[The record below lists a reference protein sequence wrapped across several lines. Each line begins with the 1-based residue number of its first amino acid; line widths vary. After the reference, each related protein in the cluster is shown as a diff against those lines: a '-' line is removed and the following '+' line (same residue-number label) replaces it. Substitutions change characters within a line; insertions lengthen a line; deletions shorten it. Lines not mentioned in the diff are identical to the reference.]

1 MSLAVLIG
9 TYILL
14 ATIIIGFGVI
24 FLAVIAK
31 KRNSGRKR
39 YKR

>member
-1 MSLAVLIG
+1 MALAVLIG

-24 FLAVIAK
+24 LLAVIAK
-31 KRNSGRKR
+31 KRKAGRK
-39 YKR
+39 K